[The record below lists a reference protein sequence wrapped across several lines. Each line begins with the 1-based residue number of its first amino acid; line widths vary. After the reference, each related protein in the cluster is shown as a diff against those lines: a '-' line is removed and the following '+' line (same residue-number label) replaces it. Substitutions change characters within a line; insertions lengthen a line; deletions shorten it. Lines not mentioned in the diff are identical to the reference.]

1 MLAHLD
7 PSSRRRPHCST
18 AVPAAVAG
26 ILLAASALPLS
37 AQKDVAFPPE
47 VYAGR
52 RARVLDAV
60 GGEPVVLAGRYLI
73 RADEGARQDPD
84 FWYLTGVESPY
95 AILVMS
101 RGADGRP
108 VETLFVPAQYQFTG
122 AQYPIDDARFRR
134 SAWNVADSRLY
145 PGPEAV
151 RRTGIRNVKHLDEFS
166 DRLPALLGNAR
177 TIHVLHDGSGLYGP
191 PGMSRP
197 LTIGQQFESDLSTR
211 LPGVTLA
218 DVRPVVRRMRLVKD
232 RWEIEALRKAATISA
247 DGLIEAMRSAR
258 PGMNDLEMAGLMEYV
273 WKKEGSPHAS
283 FGPIVMSGDA
293 GVSLYTIR
301 AERYH
306 STDRVMRAG
315 ELVFVDYGA
324 AEFDTYAS
332 DVCRTFP
339 VTGRFTDEQ
348 RKWYE
353 IVLEAQEAGIRAV
366 RPGVMMIDVIRAAA
380 GVFRDHGLEANEDI
394 AKLGE
399 AHVWGVMPS
408 PTYWLAR
415 QGGLTDYSGARGTG
429 VRDLGHHIGLEALDS
444 RDYTVPLQSGMVF
457 TIEPKLYIPDLGIA
471 IMVEDMILV
480 TDSGHENLS
489 VHAPRTVADIEALMA
504 QRRGTGASGSDGT
517 GSNGEIRQ

>member
-1 MLAHLD
+1 MRPPLD
-7 PSSRRRPHCST
+7 PPSRRVQSRGRIAARAAAAGFVFVSI
-18 AVPAAVAG
+18 AQPAG
-26 ILLAASALPLS
+26 
-37 AQKDVAFPPE
+37 AQKDVSFPPE

-60 GGEPVVLAGRYLI
+60 GGAAVVLAGRYLI
-73 RADEGARQDPD
+73 RADEGTRQDPD

-95 AILVMS
+95 AILVMA
-101 RGADGRP
+101 RGRDGKP
-108 VETLFVPAQYQFTG
+108 VETLFVPDQYQFTG

-134 SAWNVADSRLY
+134 AAWNIAGSRLY
-145 PGPEAV
+145 PGEEAV
-151 RRTGIRNVKHLDEFS
+151 RRTGIANVRRLDEFIE
-166 DRLPALLGNAR
+166 RLPGLIGAAR
-177 TIHVLHDGSGLYGP
+177 RVHVLRDASSLYGP
-191 PGMSRP
+191 PGMSPP
-197 LTIGQQFESDLSTR
+197 LTIGQQFEAALAKHT
-211 LPGVTLA
+211 PGITFA
-218 DVRPVVRRMRLVKD
+218 DVRGVVRRMRLVKD
-232 RWEIEALRKAATISA
+232 EWEIAALRRAAQISA
-247 DGLIEAMRSAR
+247 DGLIEAMRAAR

-306 STDRVMRAG
+306 STDRVMQAG

-332 DVCRTFP
+332 DLCRTFP

-353 IVLEAQEAGIRAV
+353 IVLDAQEAALRAV

-380 GVFRDHGLEANEDI
+380 QVFRDHGLEPNEDI

-399 AHVWGVMPS
+399 AHVWGIMPS

-415 QGGLTDYSGARGTG
+415 RGGLTDYSGARGTG
-429 VRDLGHHIGLEALDS
+429 VRDLGHHVGLEALDS
-444 RDYTVPLQSGMVF
+444 RDYTQPLQPGMVF
-457 TIEPKLYIPDLGIA
+457 TIEPKLYIPDPGIA
-471 IMVEDMILV
+471 IMIEDMVLV
-480 TDSGHENLS
+480 TAQGHENLS
-489 VHAPRTVADIEALMA
+489 ARAPRTVADIEALMA
-504 QRRGTGASGSDGT
+504 QRRSGPGGSDPE
-517 GSNGEIRQ
+517 NRE